1 MNGTD
6 LELGYWV
13 CDRVGASGT
22 GVLMVP
28 DVWGLSAH
36 YRSLGESLAAEGFSV
51 LVVDPYRK
59 TGFEEISSPAEAL
72 KWIEN
77 IDDNLMLETLDDGI
91 RFIQKE
97 GITRVGITGF
107 CMGGQYALLAA
118 CSLSGLFAC
127 APFYGMLRYAKG
139 LDSVKKPRSPLI
151 AVKDLLCPLLGFF
164 GDQDPII
171 PVDDIIELEQRLS
184 RISQSSSIRRYA
196 EAGHAF
202 MNDTRPDAY
211 CESAAKDAWP
221 RLVTFMEE
229 NLRHEA

>member
-1 MNGTD
+1 MGGTD

-13 CDRVGASGT
+13 RGRLGDCGA

-28 DVWGLSAH
+28 DVWGLSDH

-59 TGFEEISSPAEAL
+59 TGFEEITSPAEAL
-72 KWIEN
+72 TWIDS
-77 IDDNLMLETLDDGI
+77 IDDNLMLETLNDGI

-97 GITRVGITGF
+97 GMARVGITGF

-118 CSLSGLFAC
+118 CSLKGLFAC

-139 LDSVKKPRSPLI
+139 LDSAKKPRSPLM
-151 AVKDLLCPLLGFF
+151 AATNLLCPLLGFF

-171 PVDDIIELEQRLS
+171 PVDDVIELEQRLS
-184 RISQSSSIRRYA
+184 GISQSSSIRRYA
-196 EAGHAF
+196 DAGHAF
-202 MNDTRPDAY
+202 MNDTRRDVY
-211 CESAAKDAWP
+211 RESAAKDAWP
-221 RLVTFMEE
+221 RLVTFMQES
-229 NLRHEA
+229 LRHET